1 MLHLPARRKSK
12 HRVGLYADRDAIR
25 VALLDCS
32 EKPVRLVCL
41 ERVSSESDLFALL
54 KRYGF
59 HRGVAHAVL
68 APDNYEVFL
77 IERPDVPEKE
87 LRQALRW
94 RLSDQIPA
102 SMENPVL
109 DWFDPAG
116 QKGGDRQ
123 GHVHVVAAKRE
134 AISRSLDLVRQVG
147 LKPLSIGVCPLAF
160 RNLMSLA
167 ARPGVGYAFLI
178 VGESNTQMIVGRD
191 RSYYFAREMEGGLKS
206 INAELDS
213 NSESNEPPNAFL
225 DLSLEIQRSLDYY
238 DSYFKGVPLQDLWV
252 ACSSTE
258 VRLRLVDHFSSQL
271 DLNVQPFD
279 YTAGLHG
286 VRVDPGTSESGSP
299 GPARLAALGAA
310 LRDID
315 AQTAP
320 AEDSERSGEEESK
333 VGGVR

>member
-41 ERVSSESDLFALL
+41 ERVSSEADLFALL
-54 KRYGF
+54 KRHGF

-94 RLSDQIPA
+94 RLSDQMPA

-147 LKPLSIGVCPLAF
+147 LKPLSIGVFQLAL

-167 ARPGVGYAFLI
+167 ARPGVGYAFLM
-178 VGESNTQMIVGRD
+178 VGQSNTQMIVGRD
-191 RSYYFAREMEGGLKS
+191 RSYYFSREMEGGLKS

-213 NSESNEPPNAFL
+213 DSDEPPNAFL

-238 DSYFKGVPLQDLWV
+238 DSYFKGVPLRDLWV

-271 DLNVQPFD
+271 DLTVQPFD
-279 YTAGLHG
+279 HTTGLHG
-286 VRVDPGTSESGSP
+286 VEVDSETSESGSP

-310 LRDID
+310 LRDIG
-315 AQTAP
+315 AQAAP
-320 AEDSERSGEEESK
+320 AVEAEPSGEEEAK
-333 VGGVR
+333 AEGAG